1 MSQRKR
7 YSKDFK
13 LKIIQLK
20 ESGVPRK
27 QLLKDYDLKAQT
39 FDRWLKEYRSPSN
52 SSNPEIT
59 LTDEQK
65 QIAKLERKL
74 RQVERE
80 RDILKDAALILGR
93 K

>member
-39 FDRWLKEYRSPSN
+39 FNIFIDFFINLLMIDMFLFK
-52 SSNPEIT
+52 
-59 LTDEQK
+59 
-65 QIAKLERKL
+65 
-74 RQVERE
+74 
-80 RDILKDAALILGR
+80 
-93 K
+93 